1 MSSFEYN
8 NILSFL
14 ILSFILKRTMV
25 FSDSICST
33 KRVRT
38 PNHKYAIP
46 ESCVTNT
53 SKVSSGKSSTTTIHE
68 QLGAGLILALFFKII
83 ISHKYHYTL
92 LVVNIFFIFSNL
104 ENVQPKYTNSNDIVL
119 EQLSTS
125 KRKAS
130 RIPLSPMNPGI
141 SQNHL
146 TIY

>member
-38 PNHKYAIP
+38 PNHKYAIL

-92 LVVNIFFIFSNL
+92 LVINIF
-104 ENVQPKYTNSNDIVL
+104 
-119 EQLSTS
+119 
-125 KRKAS
+125 
-130 RIPLSPMNPGI
+130 
-141 SQNHL
+141 
-146 TIY
+146 